1 MVSADWAR
9 ARKIVATGRPQWS
22 NKIARADHKCVILAM
37 I

>member
-9 ARKIVATGRPQWS
+9 ACEIVATGRPLWLKK
-22 NKIARADHKCVILAM
+22 NDRADHKCVILAM